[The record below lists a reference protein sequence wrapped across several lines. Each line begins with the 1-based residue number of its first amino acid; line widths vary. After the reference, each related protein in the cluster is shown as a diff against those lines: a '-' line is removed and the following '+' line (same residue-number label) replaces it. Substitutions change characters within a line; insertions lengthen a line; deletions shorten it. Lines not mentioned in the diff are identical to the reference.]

1 MSTLSGNYYG
11 GIVKNGLIVLL
22 DAAKKDSYDRLSLNW
37 KDISWNG
44 NNGFLTN
51 FGTGVSGYTT
61 TQTIWTIDN
70 GGTILFDGINDEVIC
85 PLSTSIQSINTTN
98 QLTLS
103 CFIKINFI
111 SQYRDIVGINKLS
124 GGNPFVFRI
133 HENNQYFFDSD
144 IGGSRRLVVYSG
156 TSNDILNQ
164 WVQLSATI
172 GNDMVYIYK
181 NGIQISSLSVSGD
194 IKTLDSNFGSMFN
207 MGYGPFSGNIS
218 NIMLYNRALSSTEVL
233 QNYNA
238 LKGRF
243 GL

>member
-11 GIVKNGLIVLL
+11 GIIKNGLIVLL

-44 NNGFLTN
+44 NNGSLIN
-51 FGTGVSGYTT
+51 FGS
-61 TQTIWTIDN
+61 QNIWGGDN
-70 GGTILFDGINDEVIC
+70 GGSILLDGTNDEIIC

-103 CFIKINFI
+103 CFIKINFT
-111 SQYRDIVGINKLS
+111 SQYRDIVGVNKLS
-124 GGNPFVFRI
+124 GGNPFTFRI

-144 IGGSRRLVVYSG
+144 IGGSRRQVVYSG

-172 GNDMVYIYK
+172 GNNMVYIYK
-181 NGIQISSLSVSGD
+181 NGVQISSLSVSGN
-194 IKTLDSNFGSMFN
+194 IKTLDSNFGSMYD

>member
-44 NNGFLTN
+44 NNGSLIN
-51 FGTGVSGYTT
+51 FGVGVGGNPAI
-61 TQTIWTIDN
+61 QTIWTSSN
-70 GGTILFDGINDEVIC
+70 GGSILFDGINDEVIC

-103 CFIKINFI
+103 CFIKINFT
-111 SQYRDIVGINKLS
+111 SQYRDIVGIKKVS
-124 GGNPFVFRI
+124 GENPFVFRI

-144 IGGSRRLVVYSG
+144 VGGIRRLVVYSG

-164 WVQLSATI
+164 WVQLTATI
-172 GNDMVYIYK
+172 GNNIIYIYK
-181 NGIQISSLSVSGD
+181 NGVQISSLSVSGN
-194 IKTLDSNFGSMFN
+194 IKTLDSNFGSMYD
-207 MGYGPFSGNIS
+207 MGYGPYSGNIS

>member
-22 DAAKKDSYDRLSLNW
+22 DAAKKDSYDRLTLNW

-44 NNGFLTN
+44 NNGSLIN
-51 FGTGVSGYTT
+51 FGS
-61 TQTIWTIDN
+61 QNIWDGDN
-70 GGTILFDGINDEVIC
+70 GGSILLDGTNDEIIC

-103 CFIKINFI
+103 CFIKINFTN
-111 SQYRDIVGINKLS
+111 QYKDIVGVNKLS

-144 IGGSRRLVVYSG
+144 VGGIRRLVYYSG

-164 WVQLSATI
+164 WVQLTATI
-172 GNDMVYIYK
+172 GNNIIYIYK
-181 NGIQISSLSVSGD
+181 NGVQISSLSVSGN
-194 IKTLDSNFGSMFN
+194 IKTLDSNFGSMYD